1 MNIYLDIYGV
11 FKGTASPVRDLE
23 ELMTFIL
30 DHFPGHIFWLTTYC
44 KNGVNNAR
52 RALANVF
59 SDDLLDR
66 IDAEIVAADWGE
78 LKTDAIDFAED
89 FIWLDDI
96 LRPAERQVLLQN
108 DVLDRQFLMDMYDPQ
123 MAQKAL
129 AEIKSRLN

>member
-11 FKGTASPVRDLE
+11 FKGTASSVADLT

-30 DHFPGHIFWLTTYC
+30 DNFPGHIFWLTTYC
-44 KNGVNNAR
+44 KNGANNAR

-66 IDAEIVAADWGE
+66 IDTEIVPADWGE
-78 LKTDAIDFAED
+78 LKTDAIDFDED

-96 LRPAERQVLLQN
+96 LRPSEREVL
-108 DVLDRQFLMDMYDPQ
+108 VLHNALDKQFLMDMYDPL
-123 MAQKAL
+123 MAQKAR
-129 AEIKSRLN
+129 AEIQARMS